1 MERQVRSLLG
11 GVDVLVAT
19 PGRLLDL
26 VHGNALKLNDVEFLV
41 LDEADRMLDMGFI
54 HDIRK
59 IVSKLPA
66 QRQTMLFSATMPQ
79 AIAELASRMLRD
91 PVQVAVTPVASTVER
106 IAQRVIH
113 VDAAAKHSALI
124 ELLRDEAAER
134 TLVFTRTKHRADVV
148 VRRLAAAGIAAAA
161 IHGNKSQN
169 NRDRAL
175 ADFRDGRVR
184 TLVATDIAARGI
196 DVDGIT
202 HVVNFDLPHVSDT
215 YVHRIGRTGRAGA
228 DGTAVSLC
236 DAEEVALLRDI
247 EKLIRKSIP
256 ASGQRSS
263 TPSPRHVP
271 DHAGHRGRS
280 SQPSRA
286 KRKGGRDGRPAI
298 GHPHQNGIAG
308 VAFLNGGGKND
319 NRQQFRRRRRRKP
332 AQFARAQAG
341 G

>member
-1 MERQVRSLLG
+1 
-11 GVDVLVAT
+11 
-19 PGRLLDL
+19 
-26 VHGNALKLNDVEFLV
+26 
-41 LDEADRMLDMGFI
+41 
-54 HDIRK
+54 
-59 IVSKLPA
+59 
-66 QRQTMLFSATMPQ
+66 
-79 AIAELASRMLRD
+79 
-91 PVQVAVTPVASTVER
+91 
-106 IAQRVIH
+106 
-113 VDAAAKHSALI
+113 
-124 ELLRDEAAER
+124 
-134 TLVFTRTKHRADVV
+134 V
-148 VRRLAAAGIAAAA
+148 VRRLTASGIAAAA

-202 HVVNFDLPHVSDT
+202 HVVNFDLPHVPDT
-215 YVHRIGRTGRAGA
+215 YVHRIGRTARAGA

-247 EKLIRKSIP
+247 EKLIRKSIS

-263 TPSPRHVP
+263 SSPSARPAP

-286 KRKGGRDGRPAI
+286 KRNGRGRGPTN
-298 GHPHQNGIAG
+298 GHPQQNGSAG
-308 VAFLNGGGKND
+308 QAFRNGDGKSD
-319 NRQQFRRRRRRKP
+319 NRQQFRRRRRRKSV
-332 AQFARAQAG
+332 QFDRAQAG